1 MTTGSLGIGILVGLL
16 LAMIAILAYLLKR
29 NRSGGRM
36 SIHATVE
43 HMKSIGQLSVFKVVT
58 KEIVTETD
66 HTFGE
71 FGNKY
76 LSWVLSRKKMAMI
89 FEFEIDFRY
98 DLRRPEFE
106 ILGADQGSFIIKM
119 PPCFY
124 EVHIRD
130 IRFYDEQKSKF
141 LPWLLPDL
149 LNGFLGP
156 GFTEEDKNRLVAAA
170 RHHAQAQAEELVR
183 SLESEVQNSAKAT
196 LQSISRAFGASFVAF
211 DFNTEKPEAV
221 AIAVS
226 DQAVS

>member
-1 MTTGSLGIGILVGLL
+1 MIISTLMVGLTVGLL
-16 LAMIAILAYLLKR
+16 LALLIITVILLLRRKPAR
-29 NRSGGRM
+29 RM

-66 HTFGE
+66 HSFGE
-71 FGNKY
+71 FGSKY
-76 LSWVLSRKKMAMI
+76 LSWALSRKKMAMI

-106 ILGADQGSFIIKM
+106 IIGADQGSFIIKM

-170 RHHAQAQAEELVR
+170 RTHAQSQAEELVR

-211 DFNTEKPEAV
+211 DFDTDKPEAV
-221 AIAVS
+221 AVEVS
-226 DQAVS
+226 SQAVS